1 MIGVPAYDYISK
13 LGNIIHIPM
22 DYFKKPSNDREY
34 IAQESLLDSLID
46 EVRGNESHPLAI
58 AMQIIGDNLEI
69 YDDENQQP
77 IGFGLSEIEIVKYI
91 MKTNNLTQK
100 DLSEIFGSQGNVSSF
115 LNGKREITLT
125 IIRKLKDKFGIDPA
139 LLIA

>member
-1 MIGVPAYDYISK
+1 MIGVPAYDYTSK

-22 DYFKKPSNDREY
+22 DYFKKPSNDSEY

-58 AMQIIGDNLEI
+58 AMRIIGDNLEI